1 MDRRDFL
8 KTLAAAG
15 AVLTVKSNGMMEIM
29 ASTLK
34 TDAPLPPAADNSYAD
49 MAAVMNGEPAAMLQ
63 SALKELGGIS
73 RFVSKGDKVTLK
85 PNIGWDRTPELAANT
100 NPNLIVEMIKQCKDA
115 GAAEVRVF
123 DHTCD
128 EWTRCY
134 DHSGIEKAVKS
145 AGGTM
150 VPANE
155 ESYYKEIE
163 LPKAKTLKRAK
174 VHKSILECDV
184 WFNMPILK
192 NHGGARLTIAMK
204 NHMGIVWDRRA
215 FHSMGLQQCIAD
227 ITTISKPAALHIVD
241 AYRIMTDN
249 GPQGRSANDV
259 VLTKALFA
267 STDIVAVDTA
277 AAKFFN
283 QFREI
288 PIETVSHIENGE
300 KLGMGTMNIDNLNIK
315 RIRL

>member
-15 AVLTVKSNGMMEIM
+15 AMLTVKSNGVMDIM
-29 ASTLK
+29 ASTLPG
-34 TDAPLPPAADNSYAD
+34 TATAQAAADNYAD
-49 MAAVMNGEPAAMLQ
+49 MAAIMNGEPAAMLRT
-63 SALKELGGIS
+63 ALEQLGGIK
-73 RFVSKGDKVTLK
+73 RFVKKGDKVTLK

-100 NPNLIVEMIKQCKDA
+100 NPDLIVEMIKQCQNA

-134 DHSGIEKAVKS
+134 DHSGIDKAVKA
-145 AGGTM
+145 AGGIM

-155 ESYYKEIE
+155 ESYYQEIE
-163 LPKAKTLKRAK
+163 LPKGKALKKAK
-174 VHKSILECDV
+174 VHKAILESDV
-184 WFNMPILK
+184 WFNIPVLK

-215 FHSMGLQQCIAD
+215 FHSLGLQECIAD

-249 GPQGRSANDV
+249 GPQGRNANDV

-283 QFREI
+283 QFRQI
-288 PIETVSHIENGE
+288 PLETVSHIENGQ
-300 KLGMGTMNIDNLNIK
+300 KLGMGTMDIDKLNVK
-315 RIRL
+315 RIKL

>member
-15 AVLTVKSNGMMEIM
+15 AMLTVKSNGVMDIM
-29 ASTLK
+29 ASTLPG
-34 TDAPLPPAADNSYAD
+34 TATAQAAADNYAD
-49 MAAVMNGEPAAMLQ
+49 MAAIMNGEPAAMLRT
-63 SALKELGGIS
+63 ALEQLGGIK
-73 RFVSKGDKVTLK
+73 RFVKKGDKVTLK

-100 NPNLIVEMIKQCKDA
+100 NPDLIVEMIKQCQNA

-134 DHSGIEKAVKS
+134 DHSGIDKAVKA
-145 AGGTM
+145 AGGIM

-155 ESYYKEIE
+155 ESYYQEIE
-163 LPKAKTLKRAK
+163 LPKGKALKKAK
-174 VHKSILECDV
+174 VHKAILESDV
-184 WFNMPILK
+184 WFNIPVLK

-215 FHSMGLQQCIAD
+215 FHSLGLQECIAD
-227 ITTISKPAALHIVD
+227 ITTLSKPAALHIVD

-249 GPQGRSANDV
+249 GPQGRNANDV

-283 QFREI
+283 QFRQI
-288 PIETVSHIENGE
+288 PLETVSHIENGQ
-300 KLGMGTMNIDNLNIK
+300 KLGMGTMDIDKLNVK
-315 RIRL
+315 RIKL

>member
-1 MDRRDFL
+1 MDRRGFL

-15 AVLTVKSNGMMEIM
+15 AMLTVKSNGVMDIM
-29 ASTLK
+29 ASTLPG
-34 TDAPLPPAADNSYAD
+34 TATAQAAADNYAD
-49 MAAVMNGEPAAMLQ
+49 MAAIMNGEPAAMLRT
-63 SALKELGGIS
+63 ALEQLGGIK
-73 RFVSKGDKVTLK
+73 RFVKKGDKVTLK

-100 NPNLIVEMIKQCKDA
+100 NPDLIVEMIKQCQNA

-134 DHSGIEKAVKS
+134 DHSGIDKAVKA
-145 AGGTM
+145 AGGIM

-155 ESYYKEIE
+155 ESYYQEIE
-163 LPKAKTLKRAK
+163 LPKGKALKKAK
-174 VHKSILECDV
+174 VHKAILESDV
-184 WFNMPILK
+184 WFNIPVLK

-215 FHSMGLQQCIAD
+215 FHSLGLQECIAD
-227 ITTISKPAALHIVD
+227 ITTLSKPAALHIVD

-249 GPQGRSANDV
+249 GPQGRNANDV

-283 QFREI
+283 QFRQI
-288 PIETVSHIENGE
+288 PLETVSHIENGQ
-300 KLGMGTMNIDNLNIK
+300 KLGMGTMDIDKLNVK
-315 RIRL
+315 RIKL

>member
-15 AVLTVKSNGMMEIM
+15 AMLTMKSNGVMDIM
-29 ASTLK
+29 ASTLPG
-34 TDAPLPPAADNSYAD
+34 TATAQAAADNYAD
-49 MAAVMNGEPAAMLQ
+49 MAAIMNGEPAAMLRA
-63 SALKELGGIS
+63 ALEQLGGIK
-73 RFVSKGDKVTLK
+73 RFVKKGDKVTLK

-100 NPNLIVEMIKQCKDA
+100 NPDLIVEMIKQCQNA

-134 DHSGIEKAVKS
+134 DHSGIDKAVKA
-145 AGGTM
+145 AGGIM

-155 ESYYKEIE
+155 ESYYQEIE
-163 LPKAKTLKRAK
+163 LPKGKALKKAK
-174 VHKSILECDV
+174 VHKAILESDV
-184 WFNMPILK
+184 WFNIPVLK

-215 FHSMGLQQCIAD
+215 FHSLGLQECIAD
-227 ITTISKPAALHIVD
+227 ITTLSKPAALHIVD

-249 GPQGRSANDV
+249 GQIFSARQWN
-259 VLTKALFA
+259 
-267 STDIVAVDTA
+267 SWC
-277 AAKFFN
+277 
-283 QFREI
+283 R
-288 PIETVSHIENGE
+288 TVSIK
-300 KLGMGTMNIDNLNIK
+300 KLCPLA
-315 RIRL
+315 RIAR

>member
-15 AVLTVKSNGMMEIM
+15 AMLTMKSNGVMDIM
-29 ASTLK
+29 ASTLPG
-34 TDAPLPPAADNSYAD
+34 TATAQAAADNYAD
-49 MAAVMNGEPAAMLQ
+49 MAAIMNGEPAAMLRA
-63 SALKELGGIS
+63 ALEQLGGIK
-73 RFVSKGDKVTLK
+73 RFVKKGDKVTLK

-100 NPNLIVEMIKQCKDA
+100 NPDLIVEMIKQCQNA

-134 DHSGIEKAVKS
+134 DHSGIDKAVKA
-145 AGGTM
+145 AGGIM

-155 ESYYKEIE
+155 ESYYQEIE
-163 LPKAKTLKRAK
+163 LPKGKALKKAK
-174 VHKSILECDV
+174 VHKAILESDV
-184 WFNMPILK
+184 WFNIPVLK

-215 FHSMGLQQCIAD
+215 FHSLGLQECIAD
-227 ITTISKPAALHIVD
+227 ITTLSKPAALHIVD
-241 AYRIMTDN
+241 ADRIMTDHRPP
-249 GPQGRSANDV
+249 GGHANDV
-259 VLTKALFA
+259 LLPNALCA
-267 STDIVAVDTA
+267 TTDIVAVDTA

-283 QFREI
+283 QFRQI
-288 PIETVSHIENGE
+288 PLETVSHIENGQ
-300 KLGMGTMNIDNLNIK
+300 KLGMGTMDIDKLNVK
-315 RIRL
+315 RIKL

>member
-15 AVLTVKSNGMMEIM
+15 AMLTVKSNGVMDIM
-29 ASTLK
+29 ASN
-34 TDAPLPPAADNSYAD
+34 LPSEAGAQAGADSYAD
-49 MAAVMNGEPAAMLQ
+49 MAAIMNGEPAAMLRA
-63 SALKELGGIS
+63 ALEQLGGIK
-73 RFVSKGDKVTLK
+73 RFVKKGDKVVLK

-100 NPNLIVEMIKQCKDA
+100 NPELIVEMIKQCQSA
-115 GAAEVRVF
+115 GAAEVKVF
-123 DHTCD
+123 DHACD

-134 DHSGIEKAVKS
+134 DHSGIEKAVKG
-145 AGGTM
+145 AGGIM

-155 ESYYKEIE
+155 ESYYQEIE
-163 LPKAKTLKRAK
+163 LPKGKALKKAK
-174 VHKSILECDV
+174 VHKAILESDV

-215 FHSMGLQQCIAD
+215 FHSQGLQECIAD
-227 ITTISKPAALHIVD
+227 ITTLSKPAALHIVD

-249 GPQGRSANDV
+249 GPQGRNANDV

-283 QFREI
+283 QFRQI
-288 PIETVSHIENGE
+288 PLETVSHIENGQ
-300 KLGMGTMNIDNLNIK
+300 KLGMGTMDIDKLNVK
-315 RIRL
+315 RIKL

>member
-15 AVLTVKSNGMMEIM
+15 AMLTVKSNGVMDIM
-29 ASTLK
+29 ASTLPG
-34 TDAPLPPAADNSYAD
+34 TATAQAAADNYAD
-49 MAAVMNGEPAAMLQ
+49 MAAIMNGEPAAMLRA
-63 SALKELGGIS
+63 ALEQMGGIK
-73 RFVSKGDKVTLK
+73 RFVKKGDKVTLK

-100 NPNLIVEMIKQCKDA
+100 NPDLIVEMIKQCQNA

-134 DHSGIEKAVKS
+134 DHSGIDKAVKA
-145 AGGTM
+145 AGGIM

-155 ESYYKEIE
+155 ESYYQEIE
-163 LPKAKTLKRAK
+163 LPKGKALKKAK
-174 VHKSILECDV
+174 VHKAILESDV
-184 WFNMPILK
+184 WFNIPVLK

-215 FHSMGLQQCIAD
+215 FHSLGLQECIAD

-249 GPQGRSANDV
+249 GPQGRNANDV

-283 QFREI
+283 QFRQI
-288 PIETVSHIENGE
+288 PLETVSHIENGQ
-300 KLGMGTMNIDNLNIK
+300 KLGMGTMDIDKLNVK
-315 RIRL
+315 RIKL